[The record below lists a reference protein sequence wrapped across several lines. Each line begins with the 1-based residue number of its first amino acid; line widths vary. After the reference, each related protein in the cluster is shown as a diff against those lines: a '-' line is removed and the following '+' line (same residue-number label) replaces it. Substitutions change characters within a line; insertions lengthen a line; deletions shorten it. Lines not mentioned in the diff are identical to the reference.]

1 VWAQLEVAEELIAT
15 TGSGLSV
22 TQALMTRFPSLTR
35 RQARAYQAAVARR
48 WQLESRQ
55 EERSQRLERYR
66 RTLEQVIKQG
76 FERKAT
82 VCIDR
87 KEDEWETVP
96 QPDLKA
102 VTAATAILIRMDGGE
117 QPASEEPR
125 VGMAIDA
132 SKPAIVV
139 SSKELSEAIAARR
152 KQESET

>member
-1 VWAQLEVAEELIAT
+1 
-15 TGSGLSV
+15 
-22 TQALMTRFPSLTR
+22 
-35 RQARAYQAAVARR
+35 
-48 WQLESRQ
+48 
-55 EERSQRLERYR
+55 
-66 RTLEQVIKQG
+66 
-76 FERKAT
+76 
-82 VCIDR
+82 VCVDR

-117 QPASEEPR
+117 QPASEEQR
-125 VGMAIDA
+125 SSMAVDA